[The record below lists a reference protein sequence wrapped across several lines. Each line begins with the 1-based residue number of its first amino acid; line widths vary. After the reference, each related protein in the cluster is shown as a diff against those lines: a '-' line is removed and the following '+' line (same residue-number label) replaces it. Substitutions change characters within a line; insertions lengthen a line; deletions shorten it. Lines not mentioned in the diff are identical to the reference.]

1 MSKLHIKKGDMVLVI
16 AGKDNFKIKGNKTP
30 HKVLKVL
37 VKEQRAIVEGVN
49 MVSKSTK
56 PSAKNPQGGIIKQEA
71 PIHISNLMLVDP
83 KSGDP
88 TRVAIK
94 HEGKNVIRISK
105 KSGEEIK

>member
-1 MSKLHIKKGDMVLVI
+1 MGKLHIKKGDMVLVI
-16 AGKDNFKIKGNKTP
+16 AGKDNFRTKGSKTP

-37 VKEQRAIVEGVN
+37 VDKERAIVEGVN

-56 PSAKNPQGGIIKQEA
+56 PSAKNPQGGIIQQEA

-88 TRVAIK
+88 TRVSIK
-94 HEGKNVIRISK
+94 HEAKNVIRIAK
-105 KSGEEIK
+105 KSGEVIK

>member
-16 AGKDNFKIKGNKTP
+16 AGRDNYKITGKTP

-37 VKEQRAIVEGVN
+37 VDEQRAIVEGVN
-49 MVSKSTK
+49 MVSKRTK
-56 PSAKNPQGGIIKQEA
+56 PSAQNPQGGLVKQDA

-88 TRVAIK
+88 TRVSIK
-94 HEGKNVIRISK
+94 HEGKNVMRISK
-105 KSGEEIK
+105 KSGEVIK

>member
-1 MSKLHIKKGDMVLVI
+1 MGKLHIKKGDMVLVI
-16 AGKDNFKIKGNKTP
+16 AGKDNYKIKGNKTP

>member
-1 MSKLHIKKGDMVLVI
+1 MVLVI
-16 AGKDNFKIKGNKTP
+16 AGNSKDKKANGKFPAP

-37 VKEQRAIVEGVN
+37 VEEQRAIVEGVN
-49 MVSKSTK
+49 IVSKSAK

-71 PIHISNLMLVDP
+71 PIHISNLSLVDP
-83 KSGDP
+83 KSGEP

-94 HEGKNVIRISK
+94 VKEDGTKVRIAK